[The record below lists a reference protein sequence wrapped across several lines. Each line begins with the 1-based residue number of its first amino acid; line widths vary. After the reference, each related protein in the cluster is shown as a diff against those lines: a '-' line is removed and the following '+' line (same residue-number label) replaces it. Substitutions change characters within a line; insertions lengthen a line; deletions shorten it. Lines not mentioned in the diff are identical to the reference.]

1 MTTNLFRRSIAVA
14 VALSLTGCAV
24 TSPQIKPYV
33 PVAGAWNEGGPAG
46 AAVVSPTW
54 WQSFGSPELQSLVD
68 EALAGSP
75 DLAIATE
82 RVNQAEAQV
91 RVAGASLFP
100 MLTAGTDTST
110 RRTSGGGGATTN
122 SSTGL
127 TLTASYELDL
137 WGKNRAGVRSAESS
151 LAAKE
156 FDRDAAQL
164 TLISGVATSYFD
176 VLALRTRLGIA
187 RENLASAERV
197 NELVAAR
204 ARNGAASAL
213 DVSRQE
219 ATVLSQRAAILPLEQ
234 LERQTLAALAVL
246 VGRPPE
252 GFDVKG
258 TSVVDLSV
266 PAIDP
271 GLPAD
276 LLVRRPDLASAEAQ
290 LAAANADV
298 AAARAALLP
307 TIQLTGTAGLASSAL
322 LSLVSSGT
330 TTAIGI
336 AASLLQP
343 IFDGGRL
350 RGQKTIAES
359 RERELVETYR
369 KAILSGFEDVEK
381 ALVAASRLAEQEQV
395 QTDVQTRAGE
405 SLRLAEVRYR
415 QGADDLLTVLDA
427 QRTLF
432 AAQDQLAELR
442 QSRLDAAVSLYKAL
456 GGGWSEAQA
465 AAGAATA
472 AAPSAVDRVVE
483 SVAGR

>member
-1 MTTNLFRRSIAVA
+1 MAV
-14 VALSLTGCAV
+14 VLTLCLTGCAI
-24 TSPQIKPYV
+24 TSPRLTPTV
-33 PVAGAWNEGGPAG
+33 PVAGTWNDAAPAN

-54 WQSFGSPELQSLVD
+54 WESFDSTELQSLVS

-82 RVNQAEAQV
+82 RVRQAEAQV
-91 RVAGASLFP
+91 QVAGASLFP
-100 MLTAGTDTST
+100 VLSAGADTSSH
-110 RRTSGGGGATTN
+110 RTGGAGGAATRN
-122 SSTGL
+122 STGV

-137 WGKNRAGVRSAESS
+137 WGKNRAGKRSAQSS
-151 LAAKE
+151 LQASR
-156 FDRDAAQL
+156 FDRDTARL
-164 TLISGVATSYFD
+164 TLVSGVATSYFD

-187 RENLASAERV
+187 RENLVIAERV
-197 NELVAAR
+197 LEVVSAR
-204 ARNGAASAL
+204 ARNGAVSAL

-219 ATVLSQRAAILPLEQ
+219 ATVLSQRAALLPLEQ

-246 VGRPPE
+246 LGRPPE
-252 GFDVKG
+252 GFGVTTPG
-258 TSVVDLSV
+258 ITALAV
-266 PAIDP
+266 PTIDP

-290 LAAANADV
+290 LAAGNADV

-307 TIQLTGTAGLASSAL
+307 SIQLTGAAGLASGAL
-322 LSLVSSGT
+322 LSLASSGT
-330 TTAIGI
+330 TTAISI

-350 RGQKTIAES
+350 RGQKAIAES

-369 KAILSGFEDVEK
+369 KVILSAFEDVEH
-381 ALVAASRLAEQEQV
+381 ALAGTSRLGQQEQL
-395 QTDVQTRAGE
+395 QDDVQLRARE

-432 AAQDQLAELR
+432 SAQDQLAQVRL
-442 QSRLDAAVSLYKAL
+442 SRLQAAVSLYKAL
-456 GGGWSEAQA
+456 GGGW
-465 AAGAATA
+465 
-472 AAPSAVDRVVE
+472 DLR
-483 SVAGR
+483 

>member
-1 MTTNLFRRSIAVA
+1 MKNVLRQSMAIAL
-14 VALSLTGCAV
+14 ALCLTGCAIV
-24 TSPQIKPYV
+24 SPQLKPDV
-33 PVAGAWNEGGPAG
+33 PVAGTWNEAAPAN

-54 WQSFGSPELQSLVD
+54 WESFGSVELRSLVA

-82 RVNQAEAQV
+82 RVRQAEAQV

-100 MLTAGTDTST
+100 VLSAGADTSS
-110 RRTSGGGGATTN
+110 RRTGDARGATISN
-122 SSTGL
+122 ASGL

-137 WGKNRAGVRSAESS
+137 WGRNRAGVRSAESS
-151 LAAKE
+151 LAATR
-156 FDRDAAQL
+156 FDHDTARI

-176 VLALRTRLGIA
+176 VLALRTRLAIA
-187 RENLASAERV
+187 RENLAIAERV
-197 NELVAAR
+197 LELVSAR

-219 ATVLSQRAAILPLEQ
+219 ATVLSQRAALLPVEQ

-246 VGRPPE
+246 LGRPPE
-252 GFDVKG
+252 GFDVQG
-258 TSVVDLSV
+258 AAIADLAV

-271 GLPAD
+271 GLPAE

-290 LAAANADV
+290 LAAGNADV

-307 TIQLTGTAGLASSAL
+307 SIKLTGTAGLASGAL
-322 LSLVSSGT
+322 LSLVSGGT
-330 TTAIGI
+330 ASALGI

-350 RGQKTIAES
+350 RGQKAIAES

-369 KAILSGFEDVEK
+369 KAILSAFQDVEG
-381 ALVAASRLAEQEQV
+381 ALAGASRLGQQEQL
-395 QTDVQTRAGE
+395 QDDVQAHARE

-432 AAQDQLAELR
+432 SAQDQLAQVR
-442 QSRLDAAVSLYKAL
+442 QSRLQAAVSLYKAL
-456 GGGWSEAQA
+456 GGGWRGPETVAQA
-465 AAGAATA
+465 RQ
-472 AAPSAVDRVVE
+472 S
-483 SVAGR
+483 